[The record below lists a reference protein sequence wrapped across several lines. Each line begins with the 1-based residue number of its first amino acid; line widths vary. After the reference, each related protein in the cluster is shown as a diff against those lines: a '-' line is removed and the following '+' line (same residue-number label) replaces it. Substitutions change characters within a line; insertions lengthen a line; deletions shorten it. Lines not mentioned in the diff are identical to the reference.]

1 MNGATLTL
9 GTLGAL
15 ALASLVRARTVPPTP
30 SDGTESIPVF
40 AGATTLSRTRYRGVR
55 ADIDRVQDVVD
66 AVKLGQRRA
75 TATAANW
82 IAKNWELQGSDL
94 VVPMPRSAASR
105 PSILL
110 LAEAL
115 VARGVGSVAQ
125 DLLSRHLP
133 VASSRHR
140 RREGLAGVTSAQH
153 QASVTVAPPGSG
165 EAHTPLILIDDVF
178 TQGNTSTA
186 MVRRLR
192 AAGWRGP
199 IRVAVVAIAAAS
211 PAEVGGVAI
220 GPRTRTLIVP
230 HEAQGSAARDHSF
243 VAYHGTNAD
252 FTRFDLKQSTQG
264 ILWFSTDRDKIARG
278 DAGIGIPKR
287 ILTVRVTIKNPAGW
301 DDYERLS
308 LWELQSKGH
317 DGVILQDPGD
327 PFFDG
332 FVFKAKQ
339 IRIVADDKTMGS
351 PNTVTPAGFDRT
363 AMSRSEPSAPVRHL
377 QTHAPALLQG
387 RILDFGS
394 GQGAD
399 AEALG
404 ATAYDPHHPSAR
416 VRTLPKGPFDTVLG
430 LYVLNVL
437 PPTERAAALR
447 LAASA
452 VKPGGSLV
460 LAVRPSADVA
470 STAQGWTRHKDGHQ
484 VMGTDGTRDRFQ
496 RGFSPAQLRQYATR
510 TLGGAFSPVDVP
522 ALSGSVLL
530 VLRRTR

>member
-1 MNGATLTL
+1 MNGAALTL
-9 GTLGAL
+9 GL
-15 ALASLVRARTVPPTP
+15 A
-30 SDGTESIPVF
+30 G
-40 AGATTLSRTRYRGVR
+40 G
-55 ADIDRVQDVVD
+55 
-66 AVKLGQRRA
+66 
-75 TATAANW
+75 
-82 IAKNWELQGSDL
+82 
-94 VVPMPRSAASR
+94 
-105 PSILL
+105 
-110 LAEAL
+110 L
-115 VARGVGSVAQ
+115 VALGFAVRRG
-125 DLLSRHLP
+125 SRRGIQTPLNIRVMP
-133 VASSRHR
+133 GKMPML
-140 RREGLAGVTSAQH
+140 REGNHRLQAAIQLGMDEVPVVIDYFGRAEREMRVAPSAQ
-153 QASVTVAPPGSG
+153 
-165 EAHTPLILIDDVF
+165 
-178 TQGNTSTA
+178 
-186 MVRRLR
+186 
-192 AAGWRGP
+192 
-199 IRVAVVAIAAAS
+199 
-211 PAEVGGVAI
+211 
-220 GPRTRTLIVP
+220 
-230 HEAQGSAARDHSF
+230 
-243 VAYHGTNAD
+243 
-252 FTRFDLKQSTQG
+252 
-264 ILWFSTDRDKIARG
+264 
-278 DAGIGIPKR
+278 R
-287 ILTVRVTIKNPAGW
+287 I
-301 DDYERLS
+301 
-308 LWELQSKGH
+308 
-317 DGVILQDPGD
+317 
-327 PFFDG
+327 
-332 FVFKAKQ
+332 KANQ

-394 GQGAD
+394 GQGVD
-399 AEALG
+399 AKALG

-530 VLRRTR
+530 VLRRAR